1 MEGDK
6 GGVNLGSCIKKT
18 LEKINFKF
26 CPTSKVQELQCYH
39 KSRKNIFLNLM
50 AKKHMCI
57 CRQHVHIHVR
67 KHHSMIFNTT
77 HNHSY
82 CT

>member
-39 KSRKNIFLNLM
+39 KARKNIFLNLM
-50 AKKHMCI
+50 AKKA
-57 CRQHVHIHVR
+57 HVH
-67 KHHSMIFNTT
+67 M
-77 HNHSY
+77 
-82 CT
+82 